1 MWTYADAIA
10 IALDEARENPGTD
23 TDKLAT
29 QLWAEMQAENATF
42 DPNPFGTYCGYC
54 VA

>member
-10 IALDEARENPGTD
+10 LALDEARVTPGID

-29 QLWAEMQAENATF
+29 QLWAEMEAENFSYEPTGGYAA
-42 DPNPFGTYCGYC
+42 YCIG
-54 VA
+54 

>member
-10 IALDEARENPGTD
+10 IALDEARVTPGID

-29 QLWAEMQAENATF
+29 QLWAEMQAENL
-42 DPNPFGTYCGYC
+42 TYGPTNESYAAYC
-54 VA
+54 IG